1 MKLKLAYIFL
11 LWWSHNLYGNPIDSL
26 YQLLEQ
32 QSTTLQVR
40 LSTHVQLAE
49 VLRKQGN
56 DTKAAS
62 HLAIAEKQLAQ
73 HDFPRIKVHWY
84 LAKGLL
90 AYSQYRDKE
99 ALVLF
104 KKGYQL
110 NQQYQAGFCFEFC
123 SRLAKLTPPLAAK
136 AYMKEG
142 LDCPLTAHKKI
153 ILQEQ
158 LGNLYTQQ
166 EQYIEALKL
175 YTNNQQIAQ
184 NIKDT
189 LLESNAYLN
198 IGNVYLIE
206 GKWSKAANFYL
217 KSAHLKEKVADQ
229 QGLVDVHHNIAA
241 VYYNQKQYD
250 KSLEYYQKCANYY
263 NNQQDTAELLEIW
276 RNTASVHIAQKKYE
290 QATRLLHQILV
301 LLPQFP
307 NPVVALNTQMNL
319 GDLYL
324 KKENYPKALELF
336 EASLQIAQQQKK
348 QLSLMTIN
356 NFLGDV
362 HYCLKK
368 YEQSILYHKEA
379 LSLSQ
384 EFNSLEEQS
393 SALFG
398 LYESNKH
405 LGHSTKALNWYE
417 QYMVVKDSLYNM
429 ATTSSISELQAK
441 YNAQQKEQAIRQLHI
456 ENKNIALENILK
468 TKQLYLS
475 LLGSALLL
483 CIIGM
488 LWWYRYQR
496 QKAVLHQKEIRQ
508 LLNQQEIEILNVVV
522 EAQQKER
529 VYLGKE
535 VHDTLG
541 SFLAML
547 RLQHEANKDW
557 VDHPTYRKQ
566 YQLMEDLLGQMAT
579 EVRNITHQLYTGKQ
593 FSFDLKTA
601 IEQLVERIRNI
612 QQLDIAFHYIGKQ
625 FELPRDLELMLYRV
639 IQELLANLLKHA
651 QAFSATVQINQSDT
665 EIMLMVEDDG
675 RGFDTTTPSLG
686 LGLRSI
692 RERVA
697 SFAGTLQ
704 IDSYSK
710 KGTTTVIIIPID

>member
-1 MKLKLAYIFL
+1 MKLKLTYIFL
-11 LWWSHNLYGNPIDSL
+11 LWWSSYLYGTPINSL
-26 YQLLEQ
+26 YQLLDQ
-32 QSTTLQVR
+32 KSTTLQVR
-40 LSTHVQLAE
+40 LSTHLQLADI
-49 VLRKQGN
+49 LRKQGN
-56 DTKAAS
+56 ATKAAS
-62 HLAIAEKQLAQ
+62 HIAMVEKQLAQ
-73 HDFPRIKVHWY
+73 HDFPHIKVHWY

-90 AYSQYRDKE
+90 AYSQYRDEE
-99 ALVLF
+99 AFVLF
-104 KKGYQL
+104 KEGYQL
-110 NQQYQAGFCFEFC
+110 NQQYQAGFCFDFC
-123 SRLAKLTPPLAAK
+123 SRLAKISPTSVAEIYIK
-136 AYMKEG
+136 KG
-142 LDCPLTAHKKI
+142 LDCPLTTNKKI
-153 ILQEQ
+153 ALQEQ

-166 EQYIEALKL
+166 KKYIEALEL
-175 YTNNQQIAQ
+175 YASNQQIAQ
-184 NIKDT
+184 KIKDT
-189 LLESNAYLN
+189 LLESNACLN
-198 IGNVYLIE
+198 IGSVYLIE

-217 KSAHLKEKVADQ
+217 KSAHLKEKVEDQ

-241 VYYNQKQYD
+241 VYSNQKQYD
-250 KSLEYYQKCANYY
+250 KSLEYYQKCAAYY
-263 NNQQDTAELLEIW
+263 SNNKDTTELLEVW
-276 RNTASVHIAQKKYE
+276 RNIAGVYIFQKKYD
-290 QATRLLHQILV
+290 QATDLLQQILV

-307 NPVVALNTQMNL
+307 NPDVALNTQMNL
-319 GDLYL
+319 GAVYL
-324 KKENYPKALELF
+324 KKQLYPKALELF
-336 EASLQIAQQQKK
+336 ETSLQIAQHQKK
-348 QLSLMTIN
+348 HRSLVTIN

-362 HYCLKK
+362 HYCLKA
-368 YEQSILYHKEA
+368 YEQSIVYHKAA

-384 EFNSLEEQS
+384 KYNNLEEQS

-405 LGHSTKALNWYE
+405 LGHSNKALNWYE
-417 QYMVVKDSLYNM
+417 QYMVVKDSLYTI

-456 ENKNIALENILK
+456 ENKNIALENKLK

-496 QKAVLHQKEIRQ
+496 QKALLHQKEIRQ
-508 LLNQQEIEILNVVV
+508 LLNQQEIEILNAVV

-529 VYLGKE
+529 IYLGKE

-547 RLQHEANKDW
+547 RLQHEANKDL

-566 YQLMEDLLGQMAT
+566 YLLMEELLGQMAT
-579 EVRNITHQLYTGKQ
+579 EVRSIAHQLYTGKQ
-593 FSFDLKTA
+593 FSFDLRTA
-601 IEQLVERIRNI
+601 IEQLVKRIRNI
-612 QQLDIAFHYIGKQ
+612 QQLDIAFHYIGKR

-639 IQELLANLLKHA
+639 IQELLANILKHA

-675 RGFDTTTPSLG
+675 RGFDTTTSPLG

-710 KGTTTVIIIPID
+710 RGTTTVIIIPMN